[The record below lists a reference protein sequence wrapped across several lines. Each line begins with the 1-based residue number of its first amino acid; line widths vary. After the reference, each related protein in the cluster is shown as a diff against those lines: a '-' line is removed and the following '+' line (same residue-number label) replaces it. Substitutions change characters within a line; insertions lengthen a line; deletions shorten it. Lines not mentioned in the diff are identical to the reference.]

1 MAKTSIAP
9 ARKKKIKKLL
19 SMMNKQNNRFFIIAQ
34 PLVEMMDLA
43 ITEAELDFLLRM
55 GVEPFDHETAKSAS
69 EMPDVE
75 FEAFFDPIKRKGLVH
90 IELDANENETYQLNA
105 IAVGWY
111 EAQVHYLMGRPEEK
125 LFSEKFQEYI
135 EFFARF
141 NFSPLRD
148 MENFVLRRI
157 VNPSQGV
164 GIMDPATKGK
174 NKKRVIPINTEV
186 SGPDSKV
193 YPTRYINSI
202 IAAVGDKTGI
212 CVFPCVCRHANTLL
226 EAPCAY
232 DMPEESCIA
241 FGDMA
246 NAWAAYGYG
255 RKISRE
261 EAIDILKTV
270 REKGAVHQVIHE
282 KDNPALPVMAICNCC
297 WDCCGILKSYNM
309 GAIPLKYKT
318 FYVARIKNEADCKGC
333 GTCEKYCPTTAI
345 KVVAKQAVLNPDKC
359 IGCGQCAFQCVKNNI
374 ELIPGERTVYLP
386 VLKKSE
392 VRIGSPN
399 FFLGN

>member
-1 MAKTSIAP
+1 MKISS

-19 SMMNKQNNRFFIIAQ
+19 AMMKKQNDRFFIIAP

-43 ITEAELDFLLRM
+43 ITDAELDFLLRM
-55 GVEPFDHETAKSAS
+55 AFSHYDAEAGKSAAGMS
-69 EMPDVE
+69 DAS
-75 FEAFFDPIKRKGLVH
+75 FKAFFEPIKQKGLVH
-90 IELDANENETYQLNA
+90 IEFDAKGNETYRLNA

-135 EFFARF
+135 DFFARF
-141 NFSPLRD
+141 NFTPLRD
-148 MENFVLRRI
+148 MENFALRRI
-157 VNPSQGV
+157 VKPSQGV

-174 NKKRVIPINTEV
+174 SKKKVIPINTEV
-186 SGPDSKV
+186 ASPDAAV
-193 YPTRYINSI
+193 YPTHYINSI
-202 IAAVGDKTGI
+202 IEAAGDKGGI
-212 CVFPCVCRHANTLL
+212 CVFPCVCRHANNLL
-226 EAPCAY
+226 GSPCTY
-232 DMPEESCIA
+232 DLPVESCIA

-246 NAWAAYGYG
+246 NAWATYGYG
-255 RKISRE
+255 RKIDTQA
-261 EAIDILKTV
+261 AIEILKTV

-282 KDNPALPVMAICNCC
+282 KDNPDLPVMAICNCC

-309 GAIPLKYKT
+309 GAIPLKYKAY
-318 FYVARIKNEADCKGC
+318 YVARIKDDAKCKGC

-345 KVVAKQAVLNPDKC
+345 RVVDKRSVLNPDQC

-374 ELIPGERTVYLP
+374 ELVPKERIVYLP

-392 VRIGSPN
+392 LRIST
-399 FFLGN
+399 